1 MRGVTAS
8 SYSIR
13 QTSVAFIKTKKTPN
27 PPPKKQNLFVHVC
40 FTYQLLFDCARDT
53 SICVLFPFKDVFNEM
68 LTCHLK
74 EIKVPANFMLVA
86 GMLL

>member
-1 MRGVTAS
+1 MLFKINTNVRGATAS

-13 QTSVAFIKTKKTPN
+13 QTSIAFKKP
-27 PPPKKQNLFVHVC
+27 NLFVHVC
-40 FTYQLLFDCARDT
+40 CTGKKQQVNETDT
-53 SICVLFPFKDVFNEM
+53 SICVLFPVKDVFNEM

-74 EIKVPANFMLVA
+74 EIKVSANFILVA